1 MPKDAPYSARRA
13 SLRFADTYGTLAL
26 SPTRHDMVT
35 TSMHL
40 ERRPRYLLED
50 SEKGDHVN
58 QMEDAGELA
67 PQDPM
72 KSIMN
77 HLGGYH
83 RCYLSDPIHLEFV
96 SDNLCNMLGY
106 TKSELGELIGCAYT
120 ALMHPDDTGI
130 FDSFVL
136 RLAKR
141 ESCES
146 VAYRLIKKD
155 GSVIRVVDTMAS
167 VRGNDGAMR
176 GYSVVCE
183 IPDEKVVPGSASHDE
198 KVAVMRVSG
207 GLDAIITQACGTTQQ
222 LLGTSGDPSG
232 LSLMD
237 FVSMADREKV
247 SRAIARAYGQ
257 EYSGM
262 ESCTIVSAKGE
273 GVKCDLWIEL
283 VDCGDGIDGSSF
295 CVKAEI
301 DQDYQHDD
309 EGMASFS
316 KMLFSSFAEDVF
328 EVDRLENS
336 VKYICHSDRA
346 PIKAPLN
353 VRMNADDFLAW
364 FLEFVSPDD
373 RAAVRRF
380 CLETKSLKVDSNRES
395 LAPSKVKF
403 AMTEE
408 SGFGQSVALVMVPV
422 SCAKYFLCLNSEF
435 TAMGSGFCST
445 AVADRK
451 KITARLFGS
460 FSLQVD
466 DDAVHIR
473 SEKGR
478 ELLALMIEKRGA
490 YLTTREAIASLWEC
504 EPDEK
509 TRARYRKIASRLM
522 AELKSVG
529 IDYIVES
536 DRGAR
541 RIIPEFIECDYYD
554 YRDGLIQPSGDL
566 LPEYSWAEYVRVD

>member
-1 MPKDAPYSARRA
+1 MGD
-13 SLRFADTYGTLAL
+13 D
-26 SPTRHDMVT
+26 
-35 TSMHL
+35 
-40 ERRPRYLLED
+40 
-50 SEKGDHVN
+50 EKGERMN
-58 QMEDAGELA
+58 RAEDLGRLVSQNPA
-67 PQDPM
+67 D
-72 KSIMN
+72 SIVN

-106 TKSELGELIGCAYT
+106 TKPELVELIGCAYT
-120 ALMHPDDTGI
+120 ALMHPDDTII
-130 FDSFVL
+130 FDNFVL

-146 VAYRLIKKD
+146 VAYRLVKKD

-167 VRGNDGAMR
+167 VRGDDGTMR
-176 GYSVVCE
+176 GYSIVCE
-183 IPDEKVVPGSASHDE
+183 IPNENIVPGSALHNE
-198 KVAVMRVSG
+198 KIALMRVTG
-207 GLDAIITQACGTTQQ
+207 GFDARIMQTCGVAQR
-222 LLGTSGDPSG
+222 LIGTSGDPSG

-237 FVSMADREKV
+237 FVSMADREKI
-247 SRAIARAYGQ
+247 RQAFMRAYEQ
-257 EYSGM
+257 EYSGR
-262 ESCTIVSAKGE
+262 ESCNIVSAKGE

-283 VDCGDGIDGSSF
+283 VDPGDGFNSSAF
-295 CVKAEI
+295 CIKAEI
-301 DQDYQHDD
+301 DQDYRQEND
-309 EGMASFS
+309 EMAFFS

-346 PIKAPLN
+346 TIKAPLN
-353 VRMNADDFLAW
+353 VRMNADDFLMW
-364 FLEFVSPDD
+364 FLDFVAPDD
-373 RAAVRRF
+373 RAAVRKF
-380 CLETKSLKVDSNRES
+380 CLETKSLKPDYGREG
-395 LAPSKVKF
+395 LAPSKIKF
-403 AMTEE
+403 AMTKE
-408 SGFGQSVALVMVPV
+408 SGFAQSVALVMVPV
-422 SCAKYFLCLNSEF
+422 SCAKYFLCFNAEF

-445 AVADRK
+445 AVADRR
-451 KITARLFGS
+451 KIEVRLFGS
-460 FSLQVD
+460 FSLKVD
-466 DDAVHIR
+466 NEAVHIK

-490 YLTTREAIASLWEC
+490 YLTTREAITSLWEC

-522 AELKSVG
+522 AELKGVG

-554 YRDGLIQPSGDL
+554 YRDGRAEPSGDL

>member
-1 MPKDAPYSARRA
+1 MRNGGHG
-13 SLRFADTYGTLAL
+13 SLGAD
-26 SPTRHDMVT
+26 
-35 TSMHL
+35 
-40 ERRPRYLLED
+40 
-50 SEKGDHVN
+50 EKGERVKRT
-58 QMEDAGELA
+58 EDAGEFA
-67 PQDPM
+67 SQDPT
-72 KSIMN
+72 KSIAN

-83 RCYLSDPIHLEFV
+83 RCFLDDPIHLEFV
-96 SDNLCNMLGY
+96 SDNLCNLLGY
-106 TKSELGELIGCAYT
+106 AKSELADLIGVSYT
-120 ALMHPDDTGI
+120 ALMHPDDTAI
-130 FDSFVL
+130 FDDLVL

-141 ESCES
+141 ESSES
-146 VAYRLIKKD
+146 LAYRLIKKD
-155 GSVIRVVDTMAS
+155 GSVIRVVDTMTS
-167 VRGNDGAMR
+167 VRGNDGVMR

-183 IPDEKVVPGSASHDE
+183 IPDEWIVPGSDSRDE
-198 KVAVMRVSG
+198 KIAVMRVSC
-207 GLDAIITQACGTTQQ
+207 GLDAIISQACGIAQR
-222 LLGTSGDPSG
+222 LLGVSGDLSG
-232 LSLMD
+232 LSLME
-237 FVSMADREKV
+237 FVSMADRERV
-247 SRAIARAYGQ
+247 RRAFARAYAQ

-273 GVKCDLWIEL
+273 GVRCDFWVEL
-283 VDCGDGIDGSSF
+283 VDRVDGIANSSF
-295 CVKAEI
+295 CIKIEI
-301 DQDYQHDD
+301 DQDYRRDD
-309 EGMASFS
+309 DGMSSFS

-328 EVDRLENS
+328 EVDRIENS
-336 VKYICHSDRA
+336 VKYICHSDRV

-353 VRMNADDFLAW
+353 VRMNADDFLTW
-364 FLEFVSPDD
+364 FLGYVAPDD
-373 RAAVRRF
+373 KMAVRKF
-380 CLETKSLKVDSNRES
+380 CLESKAPKMDGRWENP
-395 LAPSKVKF
+395 APSKIKF
-403 AMTEE
+403 AMAKE

-422 SCAKYFLCLNSEF
+422 SCSKYFLCLNSEF

-466 DDAVHIR
+466 GDAVHIR

-490 YLTTREAIASLWEC
+490 YLTTREAITSLWEC

-522 AELKSVG
+522 AELKNVG

-554 YRDGLIQPSGDL
+554 YRDGLVEPSGDL